1 MSCKICEYFTTGKNR
16 KGSHYFMI
24 NQMNF
29 WMGRILALI
38 FLSLSLFLLGLACFQ
53 LYSGLSEGAEIV
65 SVLIKS
71 INTSII
77 ALAIFELGI
86 GIGKEYGKNSK
97 EEDHTYLVVR
107 RTITRFVGTVSIALV
122 LEGLIMIIKYSQLD
136 LAGNLN
142 YPIGILISSSVLL
155 AGLGL
160 FLHLTRA
167 DCEKQPEYGTLP
179 LVKSV
184 SADQSITTRARR
196 AV

>member
-1 MSCKICEYFTTGKNR
+1 MVNHLK
-16 KGSHYFMI
+16 FM
-24 NQMNF
+24 
-29 WMGRILALI
+29 MGRLLALT
-38 FLSLSLFLLGLACFQ
+38 FLSLSLFLVGLAAFQ
-53 LYSGLSEGAEIV
+53 FLEGINEKKELVNI
-65 SVLIKS
+65 LIKS